1 MRRGFWGRAAAI
13 VCLQT
18 LLFLS
23 GCGESPRRILY
34 INSDHEGY
42 APSDEKMLAVQQAV
56 AARPDIVLKIFFL
69 DAQRQR
75 DEKHLEARV
84 REALET
90 VEEFNPDVL
99 IAADDDA
106 VKHVIAPHF
115 RKGRIPVVFCGVDWT
130 CQQYGLPTAQVTGML
145 EVPPVRETVHALRDN
160 VPSVRNC
167 FVLSGNSVSDRKNAR
182 TLETLLRG
190 EGLHSETILVKDFDE
205 WKRHFDA
212 ANNTADA
219 VFLPSMGG
227 IDGWDDTKAYEFVF
241 RTIRKPV
248 FTCER
253 SMMRFAV
260 FGFTMVES
268 EQGQWAVRTAL
279 EILSGKSPVDFSVA
293 VNRETRGYINPV
305 LAARI
310 ELEFKP
316 ETLARLEPVK

>member
-1 MRRGFWGRAAAI
+1 MRRSVWARAAAI

-18 LLFLS
+18 LLLS

-34 INSDHEGY
+34 LNSYHEGY

-75 DEKHLEARV
+75 DEKHLQARI

-90 VEEFNPDVL
+90 VEDFNPDVL

-106 VKHVIAPHF
+106 VKHVIAPYF
-115 RKGRIPVVFCGVDWT
+115 RKGGVPVVFCGVDWT
-130 CQQYGLPTAQVTGML
+130 CQQYGLPTGQVTGIL
-145 EVPPVRETVHALRDN
+145 EIPPVRETVHALRDN

-190 EGLHSETILVKDFDE
+190 EGLHSETMLVNDFTE

-212 ANNTADA
+212 ANNTADV

-227 IDGWDDTKAYEFVF
+227 IDGWDDTKAFEFVF

-253 SMMRFAV
+253 SMMRYAV

-279 EILSGKSPVDFSVA
+279 EILSGKSPVDFPVA

-316 ETLARLEPVK
+316 ETLARLEPVR

>member
-1 MRRGFWGRAAAI
+1 MRRGFSGRAAAF
-13 VCLQT
+13 VCLQA
-18 LLFLS
+18 LLLWC

-34 INSDHEGY
+34 LNSCHEGY

-75 DEKHLEARV
+75 DEKQLQSRI

-90 VEEFNPDVL
+90 VEAFHPDVL

-106 VKHVIAPHF
+106 VKHIIAPYF
-115 RKGRIPVVFCGVDWT
+115 RKGGIPVVFCGVDWS
-130 CQQYGLPTAQVTGML
+130 CQQYGLPTAQVTGIL
-145 EVPPVRETVHALRDN
+145 EIPPVRETVRALRDN

-190 EGLHSETILVKDFDE
+190 EGLHSETLLVDDFNE

-219 VFLPSMGG
+219 VFLPSIGG
-227 IDGWDDTKAYEFVF
+227 IQGWNDTKAYEFVF

-253 SMMRFAV
+253 SMMRYAV

-279 EILSGKSPVDFSVA
+279 DILSGKSPVDFPVA

-305 LAARI
+305 LADRI

-316 ETLARLEPVK
+316 QTLARLDPVK

>member
-1 MRRGFWGRAAAI
+1 MKRGFSGRITAAA
-13 VCLQT
+13 C
-18 LLFLS
+18 FLAPLILA
-23 GCGESPRRILY
+23 GCGDSPRRILY
-34 INSDHEGY
+34 INSYHEGY

-56 AARPDIVLKIFFL
+56 AAQPNIVLKIFFL

-75 DEKHLEARV
+75 DEKHLQAKI

-90 VEEFNPDVL
+90 VDDFNPDVL

-106 VKHVIAPHF
+106 VKNIIAPHF

-130 CQQYGLPTAQVTGML
+130 CQHYGLPTAQVTGIL
-145 EVPPVRETVHALRDN
+145 EIPPVRETVHALRQN

-167 FVLSGNSVSDRKNAR
+167 FVLSGNSVSDRKNIR
-182 TLETLLRG
+182 TLETLLRE
-190 EGLHSETILVKDFDE
+190 EGLQSETLLVNDFNE

-212 ANNTADA
+212 ANNSADA
-219 VFLPSMGG
+219 VFLPSIGG

-253 SMMRFAV
+253 SMMRYAV

-279 EILSGKSPVDFSVA
+279 AILSGKSPVDFPVA
-293 VNRETRGYINPV
+293 ANRETRGYINPV
-305 LAARI
+305 LAQKI
-310 ELEFKP
+310 ELKFDP